1 MNQTEKTGNALG
13 LPSSAFVEAMWETLI
28 ALAITAAISISL
40 ISLSAHLDKV
50 KTLRDAALQS
60 GAVSALSSVHLGGAE
75 AATNLN

>member
-40 ISLSAHLDKV
+40 ISLSAHLNKV

-60 GAVSALSSVHLGGAE
+60 GAVLSSVHLGGAE